1 MPKKEDNSE
10 YSISNQK
17 PQNVEGRYFVFFPV
31 LSTLEPQL
39 QPDLVLVHS
48 VRIYMSFRLESKKK
62 EIVHKVKK
70 YE

>member
-1 MPKKEDNSE
+1 MHKKEDNSE
-10 YSISNQK
+10 YSISNK
-17 PQNVEGRYFVFFPV
+17 ELQNVEGRYFVFFPV
-31 LSTLEPQL
+31 LSTLGPRL